1 MNQSANGDFFFGA
14 GLSAIGGG
22 KNGASI
28 SIILYCFGMGRIE
41 ELREL
46 IAHHDRR
53 YHGEDRPE
61 ISDAEYD
68 ALVRELQQLQGE
80 RPPLPEAAAGFA
92 PFPHLQPMLSLDNV
106 FSPDEL
112 RAWWQRL
119 EKALPGQPLRL
130 GCEPKVDGVAV
141 SLLYENGRFVR
152 GGTRG
157 DGSVGE
163 DVTENLRSLVPQT
176 IADAPARI
184 EVRGEVVL
192 PAAAFEKLN
201 QSVDRPF
208 ANPRNAAA
216 GSLRQKDASV
226 TAARGLQLLVYGA
239 GRVEPRRARLHSE
252 ELAWLARSLLTVE
265 HRQVSSVEEVLAC
278 CDEWLARRHSL
289 PWGIDGVV
297 IKLDAFAQR
306 DELGATARAPRWA
319 VAYKFPAEERTTRVR
334 AIVVNTGRSGK
345 VTPFA
350 VLVPVS
356 VGGATITLCNLSNE
370 DEVRRKDVRVG
381 DMVFVRRAGDV
392 RPEVV
397 GPVLELRPPDAEPWV
412 FPRVCPSCN
421 TPLQRKPGEADWRC
435 PNKQNCPSQGVEWL
449 DHFAEWMEIDHVGR
463 STAAQL
469 LDRELVRDPADL
481 YFLDAAKLKGIRG
494 FGEKSIQRLL
504 RSIDGA
510 RARPLWKLLVALNIR
525 HVGPSVARIL
535 ARAFP
540 SLAELAAAPLPFLHQ
555 LEGVGPAIAQSVHDW
570 FAQNQALV
578 DKLQRA
584 GVRGEGAEAPAG
596 PLQGKT
602 VVFTG
607 DFSSLSREA
616 AQRRAE
622 EAGAFVG
629 GSVSKRTD
637 FLVVGSEPGATKL
650 ARARALGIEE
660 VTEAEFLR
668 RLSG

>member
-1 MNQSANGDFFFGA
+1 MN
-14 GLSAIGGG
+14 
-22 KNGASI
+22 
-28 SIILYCFGMGRIE
+28 RIE
-41 ELREL
+41 ELRAL
-46 IAHHDRR
+46 IAHHDRL
-53 YHGEDRPE
+53 YHGEDRPQ

-68 ALVRELQQLQGE
+68 ALVRELAELEGA
-80 RPPLPEAAAGFA
+80 RPPLPPGTPGFA
-92 PFPHLQPMLSLDNV
+92 PFPHLSPMLSLDNV
-106 FSPDEL
+106 FSAEEL

-119 EKALPGQPLRL
+119 AKALPGEGLHFA
-130 GCEPKVDGVAV
+130 CEPKVDGVAV
-141 SLLYENGRFVR
+141 SLLYEQGRFVR

-163 DVTENLRSLVPQT
+163 EISENLRSIVPPLLE
-176 IADAPARI
+176 DAPARI
-184 EVRGEVVL
+184 EVRGEVYL
-192 PAAAFEKLN
+192 PAEAFAELN
-201 QSVDRPF
+201 RSVDRPF

-216 GSLRQKDASV
+216 GSLRQKDAAV
-226 TAARGLQLLVYGA
+226 TASRGLKLLVYGA

-252 ELAWLARSLLTVE
+252 ELAWLGRSLPVVE
-265 HRQVSSVEEVLAC
+265 NGAVSSPDEALSL
-278 CDEWLARRHSL
+278 CDEWLKRRHSL
-289 PWGIDGVV
+289 PYGIDGVV
-297 IKLDAFAQR
+297 IKIDAFAQR
-306 DELGATARAPRWA
+306 DELGTTARAPRWA

-356 VGGATITLCNLSNE
+356 VGGATITLCNLSNQ
-370 DEVRRKDVRVG
+370 DEVGRKDIRVG
-381 DMVFVRRAGDV
+381 DMVWVRRAGDV

-397 GPVLELRPPDAEPWV
+397 GPVVELRPPEAQPWV
-412 FPRVCPSCN
+412 FPANCPSCN
-421 TPLQRKPGEADWRC
+421 TPLVRKAGEADWRC
-435 PNKQNCPSQGVEWL
+435 PNKQSCPSQSIEWL

-463 STAAQL
+463 ATAAQL
-469 LDRELVRDPADL
+469 LDRELVRDPGDL
-481 YFLDAAKLKGIRG
+481 YFLDAAKLSGIRG

-540 SLAELAAAPLPFLHQ
+540 SLEKLAAAPLPFLQQ

-570 FAQNQALV
+570 FAQNQPLV
-578 DKLQRA
+578 EKLQRA
-584 GVRGEGAEAPAG
+584 GVRGEGAETPAG
-596 PLQGKT
+596 PLQGKS

-607 DFSSLSREA
+607 NFSSLPREA
-616 AQRRAE
+616 AERRAE
-622 EAGAFVG
+622 EAGAFVA
-629 GSVSKRTD
+629 GSVSRKTD

-650 ARARALGIEE
+650 NKARALGIEE
-660 VTEAEFLR
+660 IDEAEFLR

>member
-1 MNQSANGDFFFGA
+1 MAD
-14 GLSAIGGG
+14 
-22 KNGASI
+22 
-28 SIILYCFGMGRIE
+28 RID
-41 ELREL
+41 ELRAL
-46 IAHHDRR
+46 IAHHDQL
-53 YHGEDRPE
+53 YHVEDRPQ

-68 ALVRELQQLQGE
+68 ALVRELQELQGQ
-80 RPPLPEAAAGFA
+80 RPGLAAPSAAFA
-92 PFPHLQPMLSLDNV
+92 PFPHLAPMLSLDNV

-112 RAWWQRL
+112 MAWWQRL
-119 EKALPGQPLRL
+119 EKGLPGETLAL
-130 GCEPKVDGVAV
+130 TCEPKVDGVAV
-141 SLLYENGRFVR
+141 SLVYEDGRFVR

-163 DVTENLRSLVPQT
+163 DISENIRSVVPALL
-176 IADAPARI
+176 ADAPHLI
-184 EVRGEVVL
+184 EVRGEIYL
-192 PAAAFEKLN
+192 PQAAFEKLN

-216 GSLRQKDASV
+216 GSLRQKDAAV
-226 TAARGLQLLVYGA
+226 TASRGLQLLVYGA
-239 GRVEPRRARLHSE
+239 GRVEPRRFRLHSD
-252 ELAWLARSLLTVE
+252 ELGWLARSFSTVE
-265 HRQVSSVEEVLAC
+265 NRAVSSVAEALAC
-278 CDEWLARRHSL
+278 CDAWLERRAAL
-289 PWGIDGVV
+289 PYGIDGVV
-297 IKLDAFAQR
+297 IKLDAFSQR
-306 DELGATARAPRWA
+306 DELGTTARAPRWA

-397 GPVLELRPPDAEPWV
+397 GPVVELRLPEAKPWV
-412 FPRVCPSCN
+412 FPTHCPSCN
-421 TPLQRKPGEADWRC
+421 TPLVRKAGEADWRC
-435 PNKQNCPSQGVEWL
+435 PNKQSCPSQGVEWL
-449 DHFAEWMEIDHVGR
+449 DHFAEWMEIEHLGR

-481 YFLDAAKLKGIRG
+481 YYLDAARLKGIRG
-494 FGEKSIQRLL
+494 FGDKSIQRLL
-504 RSIDGA
+504 NSIAAA
-510 RARPLWKLLVALNIR
+510 RQRPLWKLLVALNIR

-540 SLAELAAAPLPFLHQ
+540 SLEQLAAAPLPFLHN

-570 FAQNQALV
+570 FAQNQTLV
-578 DKLQRA
+578 EKLERA
-584 GVRGEGAEAPAG
+584 GVRGEGAETPAG
-596 PLQGKT
+596 PLARKT

-607 DFSSLSREA
+607 NFSSLSREA
-616 AQRRAE
+616 AERRAE
-622 EAGAFVG
+622 EAGAFVA
-629 GSVSKRTD
+629 GSVSKKTD
-637 FLVVGSEPGATKL
+637 FVVVGSEPGKTKVD
-650 ARARALGIEE
+650 RAKTLGIEQID
-660 VTEAEFLR
+660 EAEFLK